1 MSEVKKWCFVIV
13 AIIAITSMFL
23 MAGCEEAKETGAET
37 KVTAAEAKETG
48 AEAKETAAESMIKG
62 ETYENSKFSI
72 TVPDGWVITY
82 KTESSV
88 WMNTKDEVF
97 GIIVEIS
104 RNNVNEA
111 DIKAEVEELIKS
123 KNGTP
128 LEEVTMLGIK
138 FFTTSVI
145 DGSLD
150 QTAYV
155 GVRNGERVSIVL
167 AGKDHKNNNEM
178 KSMVESIK
186 FK

>member
-1 MSEVKKWCFVIV
+1 MSEVKKWCFVV
-13 AIIAITSMFL
+13 ATIIAIAGMFL
-23 MAGCEEAKETGAET
+23 MAGCEEAKETVAET
-37 KVTAAEAKETG
+37 KVTAAEAKETV
-48 AEAKETAAESMIKG
+48 AESMIKG

-72 TVPDGWVITY
+72 TVPEGWVIAY

-88 WMNTKDEVF
+88 WLNTKDEVF

-104 RNNVNEA
+104 RNNVTEA
-111 DIKAEVEELIKS
+111 EIKAEVEELIKS

-128 LEEVTMLGIK
+128 LEEVTMLGVK
-138 FFTTSVI
+138 FFITSVV

-150 QTAYV
+150 QTAYL

-167 AGKDHKNNNEM
+167 AGKDHKNNDEM
-178 KSMVESIK
+178 KAMMESIK

>member
-1 MSEVKKWCFVIV
+1 MSEVKKWCFVIT
-13 AIIAITSMFL
+13 AIVAITSMIF
-23 MAGCEEAKETGAET
+23 MAGCEEAKETVTES
-37 KVTAAEAKETG
+37 KVTAAESTL
-48 AEAKETAAESMIKG
+48 KG

-72 TVPDGWVITY
+72 TVPAGWVITY
-82 KTESSV
+82 KTDNSV
-88 WMNTKDEVF
+88 WLNTKDEVF

-104 RNNVNEA
+104 RSNVTEA

-128 LEEVTMLGIK
+128 LEEVTALGLK
-138 FFTTSVI
+138 FFETSVI

-155 GVRNGERVSIVL
+155 GVRNGERVSIIL

-178 KSMVESIK
+178 KAMMESIK